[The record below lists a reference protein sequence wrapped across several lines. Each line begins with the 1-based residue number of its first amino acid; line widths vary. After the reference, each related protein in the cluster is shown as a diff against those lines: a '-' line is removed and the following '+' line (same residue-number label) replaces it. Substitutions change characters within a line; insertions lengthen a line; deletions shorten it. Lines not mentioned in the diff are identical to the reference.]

1 MKKVVVFKDQPN
13 ALLMKHLIKSMGGKD
28 LRFWVYFL
36 RWFMINKSVLI
47 CFVEKYRDEL
57 IKPAIPA
64 KVERDKSA

>member
-1 MKKVVVFKDQPN
+1 M
-13 ALLMKHLIKSMGGKD
+13 
-28 LRFWVYFL
+28 RFWVYFL